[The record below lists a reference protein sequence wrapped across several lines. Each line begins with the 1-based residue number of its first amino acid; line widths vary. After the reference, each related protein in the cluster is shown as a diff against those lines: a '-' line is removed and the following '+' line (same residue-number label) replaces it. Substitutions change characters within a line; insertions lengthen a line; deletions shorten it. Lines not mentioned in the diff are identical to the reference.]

1 MPNFCIRVKQ
11 SVLLITAAVFAM
23 SFVIPFAMSCSR
35 TEQEDYLIGV
45 SQCSDDAWR
54 QQLNNEIR
62 RESNFYPG
70 VHVEI
75 RSADD
80 DNEKQ
85 IEDIRYFIRK
95 KVDLL
100 VVAPNESGAVTE
112 IIESA
117 YSGGIPVILVDR
129 SIDSEKYTA
138 FIGAD
143 NRDIGRQVGE
153 YLASRIS
160 DGDAVELTGT
170 EKSSPAAERSAGFR
184 EGISGSGIRLVAS
197 EDTEWSAVSAS
208 GIMDSLLTAYPSVK
222 AVFAHNDRIAL
233 AARRAAEKRGRDD
246 IFIIG
251 IDAMFGENQGVDMV
265 YKGLLDASFVY
276 PTGGDSLLR
285 LAMKILKHEPFEKNT
300 TLATVLVDSS
310 NARVMLLQG
319 KKIKELDDKMAIL
332 QAKADEYFTMTQLQK
347 MFLTACFVIVILL
360 SVLLAITVTTLR
372 HNKLTAAKL
381 AEVNRKLE
389 EATNAKLSFFTNVSH
404 DFRTPLTLVAD
415 PVNQLIRSQDLNDRE
430 RFLVNIAHKNV
441 TILLRLVNQILDF
454 RKYESGKLS
463 LVLSRFRLDKALAD
477 WMAAFDSLA
486 RVKHIDFTLDI
497 AENHAES
504 STHAPSVLTDN
515 AENMTSGT
523 GGLTSHAENMTSG
536 TGDLTDNAENQ
547 ELYAG
552 GPAANAST
560 DVEILSP
567 EAEEYTVTADREKVE
582 RIVYNLLS
590 NAFKFTDGNGG
601 GYVHVRLSRRDDGHV
616 EISVSDNGEGISAE
630 HINNIF
636 NSFYQADVHHS
647 GSGIG
652 LMLSKAFAELHGG
665 SVSVSSTAG
674 KGSVFTVILPVSQ
687 KDGAGV
693 SAEPYSSEI
702 SHFRDGAVY
711 DASQE
716 SLSSGLFIDEDM
728 SESKKT
734 VLVIDDNQDVRSYLK
749 SMLSFDY
756 NVLEAS
762 NGQEGLK
769 TARKFVPDAVIC
781 DVMMPVMGGME
792 CCRILKSDIRTS
804 HIPVLM
810 LTAYAVEEQK
820 IKGYECGAD
829 SYISKPFSSEL
840 LLARIG
846 NLINSRQM
854 LASVFGEPAASA
866 SSFQDVDKGFI
877 DRLKD
882 IISSRMS
889 DPELTVESIGEEIGL
904 SRVQLYRKTKSLIGY
919 SPNEFLRICRLR
931 KASAMLSSTEKTVS
945 EIAYSVGFSS
955 PSYFTKC
962 FKEYF
967 GENPVSS
974 KKNHS

>member
-35 TEQEDYLIGV
+35 TKQEDFLIGV
-45 SQCSDDAWR
+45 SQCSDDVWR

-197 EDTEWSAVSAS
+197 EDTEWSAASAS

-233 AARRAAEKRGRDD
+233 AARRAAEERGRDD

-319 KKIKELDDKMAIL
+319 RKIKELDDKMAIL

-360 SVLLAITVTTLR
+360 SVLLAIMVTTLR

-504 STHAPSVLTDN
+504 STSGSGVLTDN
-515 AENMTSGT
+515 AENTTSGSDS
-523 GGLTSHAENMTSG
+523 LTA
-536 TGDLTDNAENQ
+536 NAGNQ
-547 ELYAG
+547 ELDAG
-552 GPAANAST
+552 ISPANAST
-560 DVEILSP
+560 DAEILSP
-567 EAEEYTVTADREKVE
+567 ESEEYTVTADMEKVE

-601 GYVHVRLSRRDDGHV
+601 GYVHVRLLRRDDGHV

-674 KGSVFTVILPVSQ
+674 KGSVFTVVLPVSQ
-687 KDGAGV
+687 KGGAGV

-781 DVMMPVMGGME
+781 DVMMPVMDGME

-882 IISSRMS
+882 IISSRLS

>member
-1 MPNFCIRVKQ
+1 MKTICSRLTL
-11 SVLLITAAVFAM
+11 SVSIIITVV
-23 SFVIPFAMSCSR
+23 SVISCSR
-35 TEQEDYLIGV
+35 TEQEEYLIGV
-45 SQCSDDAWR
+45 SQCSDDEWR

-62 RESNFYPG
+62 REANFHPG
-70 VHVEI
+70 VRVEI

-80 DNEKQ
+80 SNAKQ
-85 IEDIRYFIRK
+85 IEDIGYFIK
-95 KVDLL
+95 KNVDLL
-100 VVAPNESGAVTE
+100 AVAPNESGPVTE
-112 IIESA
+112 IITSA
-117 YSGGIPVILVDR
+117 VRSGIPVILMDR
-129 SIDSEKYTA
+129 SIDSDEYTA

-143 NRDIGRQVGE
+143 NREIGRSVGQ
-153 YLASRIS
+153 YMASVIHE
-160 DGDAVELTGT
+160 GEVIELTGT
-170 EKSSPAAERSAGFR
+170 EKSSPAVERSVGFR
-184 EGISGSGIRLVAS
+184 EGIEGAGLRIVAS
-197 EDTEWSAVSAS
+197 EDTEWSSEKAAR
-208 GIMDSLLTAYPSVK
+208 ITDSLLTLYPSVK
-222 AVFAHNDRIAL
+222 AVFAHNDRVAS
-233 AARRAAEKRGRDD
+233 AARQSAEKFGRDD
-246 IFIIG
+246 IFIVG
-251 IDAMFGENQGVDMV
+251 IDAMFGDGHGVDMV
-265 YKGLLDASFVY
+265 YQGWLDASFVY
-276 PTGGDSLLR
+276 PTGGDMLLR
-285 LAMKILKHEPFEKNT
+285 LAMKILKGEPFERKT
-300 TLATVLVDSS
+300 TLATVLVNSS

-319 KKIKELDDKMAIL
+319 RKIQELDSRISIL
-332 QAKADEYFTMTQLQK
+332 QAKVDEYFNVSRLQK
-347 MFLTACFVIVILL
+347 MFLIACFIIVILL
-360 SVLLAITVTTLR
+360 SILLFITVITLR
-372 HNKLTAAKL
+372 HNRMTAAKL
-381 AEVNRKLE
+381 SEVNRKLE

-497 AENHAES
+497 AENHAGN
-504 STHAPSVLTDN
+504 SVRD
-515 AENMTSGT
+515 S
-523 GGLTSHAENMTSG
+523 
-536 TGDLTDNAENQ
+536 
-547 ELYAG
+547 G
-552 GPAANAST
+552 GPVSNASS
-560 DVEILSP
+560 DIAGISP
-567 EAEEYTVTADREKVE
+567 DAEKYTVTADREKVE

-590 NAFKFTDGNGG
+590 NAFKFTDGNGR
-601 GYVHVRLSRRDDGHV
+601 GYVHVRLSRRDESHV

-630 HINNIF
+630 HISNIF

-665 SVSVSSTAG
+665 SVSVSSAAG

-687 KDGAGV
+687 KDGNGVPAGT
-693 SAEPYSSEI
+693 YSSEI
-702 SHFRDGAVY
+702 SYFRDGAVY

-749 SMLSFDY
+749 SVLSFDF

-781 DVMMPVMGGME
+781 DVMMPVMDGME
-792 CCRILKSDIRTS
+792 CCRTLKSDIRTS

>member
-11 SVLLITAAVFAM
+11 SVLLITAAV
-23 SFVIPFAMSCSR
+23 FAMSCSR

-197 EDTEWSAVSAS
+197 EDTEWSAASAS

-233 AARRAAEKRGRDD
+233 EARRAAEERGRDD

-497 AENHAES
+497 AENHAKS
-504 STHAPSVLTDN
+504 STPVSGVLTDN
-515 AENMTSGT
+515 AASST
-523 GGLTSHAENMTSG
+523 HASD
-536 TGDLTDNAENQ
+536 DLMVNAENTTPVSGVLTANAGNQ
-547 ELYAG
+547 EMDAG
-552 GPAANAST
+552 GPAADASI
-560 DVEILSP
+560 DAEILSP

-601 GYVHVRLSRRDDGHV
+601 GTYMYGCRVAMTAMWKYLFPTM
-616 EISVSDNGEGISAE
+616 A
-630 HINNIF
+630 
-636 NSFYQADVHHS
+636 
-647 GSGIG
+647 
-652 LMLSKAFAELHGG
+652 KA
-665 SVSVSSTAG
+665 
-674 KGSVFTVILPVSQ
+674 
-687 KDGAGV
+687 
-693 SAEPYSSEI
+693 Y
-702 SHFRDGAVY
+702 
-711 DASQE
+711 
-716 SLSSGLFIDEDM
+716 
-728 SESKKT
+728 
-734 VLVIDDNQDVRSYLK
+734 
-749 SMLSFDY
+749 
-756 NVLEAS
+756 
-762 NGQEGLK
+762 
-769 TARKFVPDAVIC
+769 
-781 DVMMPVMGGME
+781 
-792 CCRILKSDIRTS
+792 
-804 HIPVLM
+804 
-810 LTAYAVEEQK
+810 
-820 IKGYECGAD
+820 
-829 SYISKPFSSEL
+829 
-840 LLARIG
+840 
-846 NLINSRQM
+846 RQ
-854 LASVFGEPAASA
+854 
-866 SSFQDVDKGFI
+866 
-877 DRLKD
+877 
-882 IISSRMS
+882 
-889 DPELTVESIGEEIGL
+889 SI
-904 SRVQLYRKTKSLIGY
+904 
-919 SPNEFLRICRLR
+919 
-931 KASAMLSSTEKTVS
+931 
-945 EIAYSVGFSS
+945 
-955 PSYFTKC
+955 
-962 FKEYF
+962 
-967 GENPVSS
+967 
-974 KKNHS
+974 

>member
-11 SVLLITAAVFAM
+11 SVLLIAAAVFAM

-233 AARRAAEKRGRDD
+233 AARRAAEKKGRDD

-504 STHAPSVLTDN
+504 STHAP
-515 AENMTSGT
+515 
-523 GGLTSHAENMTSG
+523 
-536 TGDLTDNAENQ
+536 GDLTVNAENQ

-687 KDGAGV
+687 KDGAEVNAGT
-693 SAEPYSSEI
+693 YSSEI

-781 DVMMPVMGGME
+781 DVMMPVMDGME

>member
-11 SVLLITAAVFAM
+11 SVLFVIAAVFAM

-197 EDTEWSAVSAS
+197 EDTEWSAASAS

-454 RKYESGKLS
+454 RKYESGNLS

-497 AENHAES
+497 AENHAKS
-504 STHAPSVLTDN
+504 STPVSGVLTAN
-515 AENMTSGT
+515 AG
-523 GGLTSHAENMTSG
+523 
-536 TGDLTDNAENQ
+536 NQ
-547 ELYAG
+547 EMDAG
-552 GPAANAST
+552 GPAADASI
-560 DVEILSP
+560 DAEILSP

-781 DVMMPVMGGME
+781 DVMMPVMDGME

-866 SSFQDVDKGFI
+866 SSFPDVDKGFI

-974 KKNHS
+974 KKSHS

>member
-197 EDTEWSAVSAS
+197 EDTEWSVVSAS

-504 STHAPSVLTDN
+504 STHAPGVLTDN

-523 GGLTSHAENMTSG
+523 GDLTVNAENSAPG
-536 TGDLTDNAENQ
+536 TGDLTVNAENQ

-601 GYVHVRLSRRDDGHV
+601 GYVHVRLLRRDDGHV

-674 KGSVFTVILPVSQ
+674 KGSVFTVVLPVSQ
-687 KDGAGV
+687 KGGAGV

-702 SHFRDGAVY
+702 SHFKDGAVY

-781 DVMMPVMGGME
+781 DVMMPVMDGME

-866 SSFQDVDKGFI
+866 SSFPDVDKGFI

>member
-1 MPNFCIRVKQ
+1 MSNFCIRVKQ
-11 SVLLITAAVFAM
+11 SVLFVIAAVFAM

-70 VHVEI
+70 VQVEI

-160 DGDAVELTGT
+160 DGDAAELTGT

-197 EDTEWSAVSAS
+197 EDTEWSVVSAS

-497 AENHAES
+497 AENHAKS
-504 STHAPSVLTDN
+504 STPVSGVLTDN
-515 AENMTSGT
+515 AASST
-523 GGLTSHAENMTSG
+523 HASD
-536 TGDLTDNAENQ
+536 DLMVNAENTTPVSGVLTANAGNQ
-547 ELYAG
+547 EMDAG
-552 GPAANAST
+552 GPAADASI
-560 DVEILSP
+560 DAEILSP

-665 SVSVSSTAG
+665 SVSVSSAAG

-693 SAEPYSSEI
+693 LAEPYSPEI

-716 SLSSGLFIDEDM
+716 SLSSELFIDEDM

-781 DVMMPVMGGME
+781 DVMMPVMDGME

-866 SSFQDVDKGFI
+866 SSFPDVDKGFI

>member
-35 TEQEDYLIGV
+35 IKQEDFLIGV
-45 SQCSDDAWR
+45 SQCSDDVWR

-62 RESNFYPG
+62 RESNLYPE

-197 EDTEWSAVSAS
+197 EDTEWSAASAS

-233 AARRAAEKRGRDD
+233 AARRAAEERGRDD

-504 STHAPSVLTDN
+504 STSGSGVLTDN
-515 AENMTSGT
+515 AENTTSGSDS
-523 GGLTSHAENMTSG
+523 LTA
-536 TGDLTDNAENQ
+536 NAGNQ
-547 ELYAG
+547 ELDAG
-552 GPAANAST
+552 ISPANAST
-560 DVEILSP
+560 DAEILSP
-567 EAEEYTVTADREKVE
+567 ESEEYTVTADMEKVE

-601 GYVHVRLSRRDDGHV
+601 GTYMYGCCAAMTAMWKYLSPTM
-616 EISVSDNGEGISAE
+616 A
-630 HINNIF
+630 
-636 NSFYQADVHHS
+636 
-647 GSGIG
+647 
-652 LMLSKAFAELHGG
+652 KA
-665 SVSVSSTAG
+665 
-674 KGSVFTVILPVSQ
+674 
-687 KDGAGV
+687 
-693 SAEPYSSEI
+693 Y
-702 SHFRDGAVY
+702 
-711 DASQE
+711 
-716 SLSSGLFIDEDM
+716 
-728 SESKKT
+728 
-734 VLVIDDNQDVRSYLK
+734 
-749 SMLSFDY
+749 
-756 NVLEAS
+756 
-762 NGQEGLK
+762 
-769 TARKFVPDAVIC
+769 
-781 DVMMPVMGGME
+781 
-792 CCRILKSDIRTS
+792 
-804 HIPVLM
+804 
-810 LTAYAVEEQK
+810 
-820 IKGYECGAD
+820 
-829 SYISKPFSSEL
+829 
-840 LLARIG
+840 
-846 NLINSRQM
+846 RQ
-854 LASVFGEPAASA
+854 
-866 SSFQDVDKGFI
+866 
-877 DRLKD
+877 
-882 IISSRMS
+882 
-889 DPELTVESIGEEIGL
+889 SI
-904 SRVQLYRKTKSLIGY
+904 
-919 SPNEFLRICRLR
+919 
-931 KASAMLSSTEKTVS
+931 
-945 EIAYSVGFSS
+945 
-955 PSYFTKC
+955 
-962 FKEYF
+962 
-967 GENPVSS
+967 
-974 KKNHS
+974 